1 MRYDTWMWRIGGSAV
16 VVIALLAGA
25 CERGGEIEAPDN
37 REATATEPSDDSDER
52 YRTGVSPG
60 EIPAGGKRDVELSLR
75 PGDGLKVNKEY
86 PNWSL
91 ELQPPSALR
100 LGETS
105 FGSEQFDLKEG
116 SARVAT
122 QIDADQPGSYEVPA
136 NAEFS
141 VCNDETCHIL
151 RDEQVTFRVRIAS
164 SDGNPSER

>member
-1 MRYDTWMWRIGGSAV
+1 MRYDTWMCRIGGAAV
-16 VVIALLAGA
+16 ILLAVWAGA
-25 CERGGEIEAPDN
+25 CQRGDRVEAPDD
-37 REATATEPSDDSDER
+37 RQAAATEPSDDSDER
-52 YRTGVSPG
+52 YRTGVAPG
-60 EIPAGGKRDVELSLR
+60 EIPAGDQRDVELTLQ
-75 PGDGLKVNKEY
+75 PGDGLKVNREY

-91 ELQPPSALR
+91 ELQPPSGLT

-105 FGSEQFDLKEG
+105 FGAEQFELEEQ

-122 QIDADQPGSYEVPA
+122 QIDADEPGAYEVPA

-151 RDEQVTFRVRIAS
+151 RDEQVMFRVRIAS

>member
-1 MRYDTWMWRIGGSAV
+1 MRYDTRIGRLGAAAAV
-16 VVIALLAGA
+16 GLAVLAGG
-25 CERGGEIEAPDN
+25 CERGGEVEAPDE
-37 REATATEPSDDSDER
+37 RKATAAEPAADNDER

-60 EIPAGGKRDVELSLR
+60 EIPAGDQRDVELTLQ

-91 ELQPPSALR
+91 ELRPPSGLQ

-105 FGSEQFDLKEG
+105 FGSEQFDLTQG
-116 SARVAT
+116 GARVAT
-122 QIDADQPGSYEVPA
+122 AIGADEPGAYQIPA

-151 RDEQVTFRVRIAS
+151 RDEQVTFRVRIGS
-164 SDGNPSER
+164 PDDNPSER